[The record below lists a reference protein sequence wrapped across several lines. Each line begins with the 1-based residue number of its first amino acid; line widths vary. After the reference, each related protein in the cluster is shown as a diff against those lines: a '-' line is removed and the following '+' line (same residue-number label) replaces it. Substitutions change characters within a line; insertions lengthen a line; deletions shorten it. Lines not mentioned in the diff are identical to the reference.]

1 MLDEA
6 GVSNAMARSGATLRE
21 NSQDPSAGGS
31 APALTGPPQSVQ
43 LSATNDTPEPLS
55 EHDQTIVNAFLDT
68 LARVALAV
76 AGRRSSSHTDEGE
89 KVEP

>member
-6 GVSNAMARSGATLRE
+6 GVSNSMARSGATLRE
-21 NSQDPSAGGS
+21 NSQEPSAGGS
-31 APALTGPPQSVQ
+31 ALALTGPTQSVQ
-43 LSATNDTPEPLS
+43 LSATDETPEPIS

-76 AGRRSSSHTDEGE
+76 AGRRPSSQVDEGG

>member
-1 MLDEA
+1 MIDNDSRN
-6 GVSNAMARSGATLRE
+6 GE
-21 NSQDPSAGGS
+21 NE
-31 APALTGPPQSVQ
+31 LTGVPAPVQ

-76 AGRRSSSHTDEGE
+76 AGRRSSSQADEGE
-89 KVEP
+89 QVDP